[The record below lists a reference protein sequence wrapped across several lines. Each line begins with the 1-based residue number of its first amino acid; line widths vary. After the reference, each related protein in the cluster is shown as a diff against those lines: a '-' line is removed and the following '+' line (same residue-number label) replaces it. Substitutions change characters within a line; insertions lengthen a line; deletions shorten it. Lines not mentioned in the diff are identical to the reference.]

1 MFQEYS
7 LLLLRPLDV
16 LPENIYL
23 NLLAAGYVV
32 ETVEHGPDYTL
43 VSAMST
49 IEKTQ

>member
-7 LLLLRPLDV
+7 LLLLRPLDI

-32 ETVEHGPDYTL
+32 ETVKHGPDYIL
-43 VSAMST
+43 VSVMPAV
-49 IEKTQ
+49 EKTP